1 MCVGLPKRAGEL
13 SDMMSKKLPIFEV
26 GVGVR
31 SLIEVHSKVVKK
43 WKFFQHRDPLQMPY
57 SEISMIKLHLA
68 YVFNMVWVLNKKSK
82 W

>member
-31 SLIEVHSKVVKK
+31 SLIEVHSKVV
-43 WKFFQHRDPLQMPY
+43 
-57 SEISMIKLHLA
+57 
-68 YVFNMVWVLNKKSK
+68 NK
-82 W
+82 